1 LNNEVK
7 DWVDEFYNLNP
18 DAVKEEV
25 ETGKKGKEYKN
36 DLFGVVIPALDRRN
50 KKFYG
55 KLTEEQQKEISIWTL
70 TRWMSYTSRDTAMQI
85 CNVNHVANIDSK
97 FLTKHKELQWMLLSM
112 TGSGKPVKHEWI
124 AAPKGIKKNKLEETL
139 LNHFPLLR
147 NDELELLLKLN
158 TKKDFELFFKENA
171 YDDKTIKELLKNWD
185 SDRRV

>member
-1 LNNEVK
+1 LSNEVEN
-7 DWVDEFYNLNP
+7 WREEFYTLNP
-18 DAVKEEV
+18 DAIQDEV
-25 ETGKKGKEYKN
+25 EVKKKAYTN

-50 KKFYG
+50 KKFYST
-55 KLTEEQQKEISIWTL
+55 LTEEQKKEISIWTL
-70 TRWMSYTSRDTAMQI
+70 TRWMSHAYSDTAKQI

-112 TGSGKPVKHEWI
+112 TGSGRPVKHEWI
-124 AAPKGIKKNKLEETL
+124 AAPKGIKKNKLEEAL

-147 NDELELLLKLN
+147 NDELELLLRLN